1 MGSERWNR
9 TLADLVAEVPGRAAV
24 FDRLGLDY
32 CCHGQRLLSDACA
45 AAGLHA
51 ESISDL
57 IDMPGRP
64 GTDGADLAGDPV
76 ALVDDILAH
85 HRYLRDEMPALVTLA
100 GKVVGIHG
108 GRHRELV
115 QLQELVT
122 ALWAELEPH
131 LDTEETVLF
140 PAICRLQ
147 GGERDLMY
155 GPVRT
160 MVREMTA
167 EHERAGDLLGT
178 LRETTNGYTA
188 PADGCDSY
196 RSLYDRLAD
205 LATDTHL
212 HIHKENNLLF
222 PSIGQL
228 PPVD

>member
-1 MGSERWNR
+1 MHPEGWNR
-9 TLADLVAEVPGRAAV
+9 SLGDLVAEVPGRAAV

-45 AAGLHA
+45 AAGLHV
-51 ESISDL
+51 ESVSDL
-57 IDMPGRP
+57 IDMAGHPGA
-64 GTDGADLAGDPV
+64 DGADMAGDPV
-76 ALVDDILAH
+76 ALVEDILVH
-85 HRYLRDEMPALVTLA
+85 HRYLRDEMPALVALA

-131 LDTEETVLF
+131 LDAEETVLF

-160 MVREMTA
+160 LIREMTTQ
-167 EHERAGDLLGT
+167 HERAGDLLAA
-178 LRETTNGYTA
+178 LRETSQGYTT
-188 PADGCDSY
+188 PPDGCASY
-196 RSLYDRLAD
+196 QSLNDRLSD

-212 HIHKENNLLF
+212 HIHKENNVLF
-222 PSIGQL
+222 PSIGAL
-228 PPVD
+228 PPVG